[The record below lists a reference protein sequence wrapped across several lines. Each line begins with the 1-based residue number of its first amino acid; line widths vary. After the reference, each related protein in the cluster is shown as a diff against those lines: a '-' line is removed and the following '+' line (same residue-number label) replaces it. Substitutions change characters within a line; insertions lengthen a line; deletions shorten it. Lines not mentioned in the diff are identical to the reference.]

1 MEGSMLWRQK
11 KKGIDNRTFQPYQQK
26 KRSMKRDMHSVK
38 VGRAL
43 ELKTTEQEFSKEE
56 GNIFFSFALLKGLIF
71 LKLVLSNEQKSSTF
85 FQKIK
90 RNAALVHICEL
101 KNKQIQNLLIC
112 WDHHGLDDVMYHN
125 ICNDGHV
132 PVLNF
137 IQHKTN
143 KAFQNN
149 ILHFVLKECFLTGQN
164 RTKHAHF

>member
-71 LKLVLSNEQKSSTF
+71 LKLVLSNGQKSSTV

-101 KNKQIQNLLIC
+101 KKQTNPKPVNLLGPP
-112 WDHHGLDDVMYHN
+112 WFG
-125 ICNDGHV
+125 
-132 PVLNF
+132 
-137 IQHKTN
+137 
-143 KAFQNN
+143 
-149 ILHFVLKECFLTGQN
+149 
-164 RTKHAHF
+164 